1 MPRVGEIALAVTDTR
16 EGEWDILKCNVWI
29 AVQVIFII
37 MLVAACGGAAPEQ
50 SSSDPEPSS
59 QASATPA
66 ETGESDAPVGEAP
79 AADDN
84 AFAYG
89 FNVYAR
95 GDADGA
101 DFNQQTIQLVK
112 DAGFTWVRIP
122 IHWSDVERTKDQWDP
137 LPLDRIV
144 EQYDGSDVKILATVS
159 KEPDWARDPSGQQLL
174 TNFQDFAGFMHFLA
188 ERYKGKI
195 HAYEIWNE
203 QNLASNMGGAVRVE
217 DYGRLLEAGYQGAKQ
232 ADPNITIVFGGLTP
246 TGVNDPVIAMDDL
259 QYLQSFYNYGSAY
272 TKYFDVLG
280 IHVSSTHNPPD
291 KMYPDNPGSG
301 EWTDHP
307 SFYFRRGEQLHQ
319 VMVEHGDTRPV
330 WITEFGWTTNNGA
343 PGYEYGALNTEE
355 DQANYLVQS
364 FEIARTSWPWV
375 TGMFVW
381 NLNYSVVSAPEDEK
395 FPWAV
400 LNADWS
406 ARPSYDKLKAMPK
419 S

>member
-1 MPRVGEIALAVTDTR
+1 LKRNVTIAA
-16 EGEWDILKCNVWI
+16 
-29 AVQVIFII
+29 QVIII
-37 MLVAACGGAAPEQ
+37 VMLMAACGGGVKPEQ
-50 SSSDPEPSS
+50 SPSPAPSS
-59 QASATPA
+59 QASATPSG
-66 ETGESDAPVGEAP
+66 TGPSSTPVGEEP
-79 AADDN
+79 AADDHR
-84 AFAYG
+84 FAYG

-95 GDADGA
+95 GDDDG
-101 DFNQQTIQLVK
+101 DGFNQQTIQMVK
-112 DAGFTWVRIP
+112 GAGFNWVRIP
-122 IHWSDVERTKDQWDP
+122 IHWSDVERAKDHWDP

-144 EQYDGSDVKILATVS
+144 DQYGGSGVKILATVS
-159 KEPDWARDPSGQQLL
+159 KEPEWARDPSGQHLL
-174 TNFQDFAGFMHFLA
+174 RDFQDFAGFMHFLA

-203 QNLASNMGGAVRVE
+203 ENLATNMGGAVRIE

-232 ADPNITIVFGGLTP
+232 ADPNITVAFGGLTP
-246 TGVNDPVIAMDDL
+246 TGVNDPAIAMDDL
-259 QYLQSFYNYGSAY
+259 QYLQAFYNFAGGAY

-291 KMYPDNPGSG
+291 KMYPDNPGTG

-343 PGYEYGALNTEE
+343 PGYEYGALNTEQ
-355 DQANYLVQS
+355 DQADYLAGA
-364 FEIARTSWPWV
+364 FEIARNSWPWT

-381 NLNYSVVSAPEDEK
+381 NLNYSVVSPPDDEK
-395 FPWAV
+395 FPWSV
-400 LNADWS
+400 INPDWS
-406 ARPSYDKLKAMPK
+406 ARPAYDKLKAMPK